1 MTHTSRRAIR
11 PAPDGLTRWQSL
23 SKALPGNETSPR
35 APAIAKLSAREYGA
49 RPAEPTAKSIAW
61 SVGALV
67 AILYGIFFVAIELV
81 RRKLGH

>member
-1 MTHTSRRAIR
+1 MA
-11 PAPDGLTRWQSL
+11 
-23 SKALPGNETSPR
+23 E
-35 APAIAKLSAREYGA
+35 LSAREYGA
-49 RPAEPTAKSIAW
+49 RPAEPTTKSIAW